1 MRLRRT
7 LAQHRAHDC
16 LVGVEQ
22 TTDDAC
28 DYGRREAACAGRHA
42 TGLAMMAGGRFVAG
56 VVGWRGAGACEAEPH
71 DCGARAEK
79 SEQEDGAAAVAVAD
93 ATPEEA
99 GEQAGEIIS
108 GGKRACREAHVFL
121 GDAITTDHCAK
132 ARLKRVSSRTSW
144 GRSSPDD
151 ELAVGRVVE
160 AGAQRR
166 ASREGVPREKSA
178 WVRPMRYLGE

>member
-1 MRLRRT
+1 MARR
-7 LAQHRAHDC
+7 AVA
-16 LVGVEQ
+16 
-22 TTDDAC
+22 
-28 DYGRREAACAGRHA
+28 AGR
-42 TGLAMMAGGRFVAG
+42 GGRVCTVAVGTAARVDVDG
-56 VVGWRGAGACEAEPH
+56 VVRLLLVCACEAEPH

-99 GEQAGEIIS
+99 GEQAGKMIS

-151 ELAVGRVVE
+151 ELAVGRVIE

-166 ASREGVPREKSA
+166 ASREGVPREKSV
-178 WVRPMRYLGE
+178 WVTPMRYLGESLQTP

>member
-1 MRLRRT
+1 MARR
-7 LAQHRAHDC
+7 AVA
-16 LVGVEQ
+16 
-22 TTDDAC
+22 
-28 DYGRREAACAGRHA
+28 AGR
-42 TGLAMMAGGRFVAG
+42 GGRVCTVAVGTAARVDVDG
-56 VVGWRGAGACEAEPH
+56 VVRLLLVCACEAEPH

-93 ATPEEA
+93 ATLEET
-99 GEQAGEIIS
+99 GEQQQAGEIIS

-151 ELAVGRVVE
+151 ELAVGRVIE

-166 ASREGVPREKSA
+166 ASREGVPREKSV
-178 WVRPMRYLGE
+178 WVTPMRYLGESLQTP

>member
-1 MRLRRT
+1 MDGLLRVLWGGAAPVPARPN
-7 LAQHRAHDC
+7 H
-16 LVGVEQ
+16 
-22 TTDDAC
+22 TT
-28 DYGRREAACAGRHA
+28 
-42 TGLAMMAGGRFVAG
+42 VA
-56 VVGWRGAGACEAEPH
+56 R
-71 DCGARAEK
+71 GARAEK

-178 WVRPMRYLGE
+178 WVRPMRYLGELTC